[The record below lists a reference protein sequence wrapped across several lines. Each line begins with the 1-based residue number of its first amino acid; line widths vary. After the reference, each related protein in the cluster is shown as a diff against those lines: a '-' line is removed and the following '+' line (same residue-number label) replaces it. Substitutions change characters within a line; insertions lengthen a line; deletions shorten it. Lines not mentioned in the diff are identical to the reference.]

1 MIMLY
6 IMGDSNTQQ
15 LGYFALSVLIVSGF
29 IMAVTTAFDFLNIAF
44 DVYGSYLIWGIALF
58 LFYWILP
65 ETSGEIFLGAV
76 NLENQ

>member
-1 MIMLY
+1 MLTLY
-6 IMGDSNTQQ
+6 IMGDSTIRQ
-15 LGYFALSVLIVSGF
+15 LGYFAVSVLIVSGVV
-29 IMAVTTAFDFLNIAF
+29 IALTTAFNFLNIGF
-44 DVYGSYLIWGIALF
+44 DAYGSYLIWGIALF